1 MIGHRLG
8 WAFVVAAM
16 AFFIVSAFP
25 AAPLP
30 ALEFANGVV
39 PSPLNTVAEQGAAHG
54 TAATAQSRRSVAA
67 G

>member
-39 PSPLNTVAEQGAAHG
+39 PSPLNTVAE
-54 TAATAQSRRSVAA
+54 
-67 G
+67 